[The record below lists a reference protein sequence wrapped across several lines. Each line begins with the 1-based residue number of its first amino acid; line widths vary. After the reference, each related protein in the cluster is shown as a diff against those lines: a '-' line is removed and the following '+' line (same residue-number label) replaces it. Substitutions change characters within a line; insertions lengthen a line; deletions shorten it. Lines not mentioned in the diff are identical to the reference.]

1 MAFLSDKKLEKLFE
15 SEVSDTIKWGELP
28 TNTWYQIENI
38 SDKITSQFG
47 DSYILSLVDRNGDIY
62 NVWSIPN
69 LIIKLKFKL
78 GDIFNKFEN
87 YVVYC
92 QSLGL
97 KKSSTSDN
105 QYFNFKIVFDE
116 KDQNNEFDLINESEI
131 QKSALKHK
139 KIKKA
144 KWDSV

>member
-28 TNTWYQIENI
+28 TNIWYQIENI

-47 DSYILSLVDRNGDIY
+47 DSYILSLIDRNGDIY

-69 LIIKLKFKL
+69 IINKLKFKL
-78 GDIFNKFEN
+78 GNNFNKFEN
-87 YVVYC
+87 YAVYC

-97 KKSSTSDN
+97 KKSSTSEN
-105 QYFNFKIVFDE
+105 QYYNFKIVFE
-116 KDQNNEFDLINESEI
+116 GRGEFDLINESEI

-139 KIKKA
+139 KIGKT
-144 KWDSV
+144 KWDSI

>member
-15 SEVSDTIKWGELP
+15 SEVSDTIKWGDLP
-28 TNTWYQIENI
+28 VNIWYQIENI

-47 DSYILSLVDRNGDIY
+47 DSYILSLFDRKGDCY

-69 LIIKLKFKL
+69 IIIKLKFRL
-78 GDIFNKFEN
+78 GDNFNKFEN
-87 YVVYC
+87 YMVYC

-105 QYFNFKIVFDE
+105 QYFNFKIVFCK
-116 KDQNNEFDLINESEI
+116 KDEFDLTNESKL
-131 QKSALKHK
+131 QKLPLKHK
-139 KIKKA
+139 KIKKT
-144 KWDSV
+144 KWDSI

>member
-1 MAFLSDKKLEKLFE
+1 MAFLSDKKLEKLLE
-15 SEVSDTIKWGELP
+15 SEVSDTIKWSELP
-28 TNTWYQIENI
+28 TNIWYKIENI

-47 DSYILSLVDRNGDIY
+47 DSYILSLVDRNGGIY

-78 GDIFNKFEN
+78 GNNFNKFEN
-87 YVVYC
+87 YIVYC

-105 QYFNFKIVFDE
+105 QYYNFKIVFGE
-116 KDQNNEFDLINESEI
+116 KDEFDLINESEI

-139 KIKKA
+139 KIKKVRRG
-144 KWDSV
+144 SI

>member
-28 TNTWYQIENI
+28 TNIWYQIENI

-69 LIIKLKFKL
+69 IIIKLKFKL
-78 GDIFNKFEN
+78 GNNFNKFEN
-87 YVVYC
+87 YAVYC

-97 KKSSTSDN
+97 KKSSISDKE
-105 QYFNFKIVFDE
+105 YFNFKIAFE
-116 KDQNNEFDLINESEI
+116 GRGEFDLINESEI

-139 KIKKA
+139 KVTKT
-144 KWDSV
+144 KWDSI

>member
-28 TNTWYQIENI
+28 TNIWYQIENI

-69 LIIKLKFKL
+69 LINKLRFKL
-78 GDIFNKFEN
+78 GNNSNKFEN
-87 YVVYC
+87 YIVYC

-97 KKSSTSDN
+97 KKSSISDKE
-105 QYFNFKIVFDE
+105 YFNFKIVFE
-116 KDQNNEFDLINESEI
+116 GRGEFDLINESEI

-144 KWDSV
+144 KGDSI

>member
-28 TNTWYQIENI
+28 TNIWYQIENI

-78 GDIFNKFEN
+78 GNNFNKFKN
-87 YVVYC
+87 YIVYC

-97 KKSSTSDN
+97 KKSSISDKE
-105 QYFNFKIVFDE
+105 YFNFKIVFE
-116 KDQNNEFDLINESEI
+116 GRGEFDLINESEI

-139 KIKKA
+139 KVTKT
-144 KWDSV
+144 KWDSI